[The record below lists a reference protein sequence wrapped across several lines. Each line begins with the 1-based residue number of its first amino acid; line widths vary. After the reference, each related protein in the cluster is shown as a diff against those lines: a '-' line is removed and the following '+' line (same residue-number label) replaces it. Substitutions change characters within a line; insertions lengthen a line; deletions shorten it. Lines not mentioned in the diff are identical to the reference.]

1 MSLAAPTRSR
11 KRAHCLRYRDG
22 VLPPDSLALQ
32 RRLDGHARVR
42 LAHLPTPLEPLQR
55 LRERI
60 GGPEI
65 FIKRDD
71 CTGLA
76 TGGNKARKLEYLIGA
91 AREDGADHVI
101 TFGALQSNHARQTAA
116 ACARLGIRCDLILVR
131 RVAWSDPAY
140 ERSGNLL
147 LDGLFDAAVH
157 RVADVA
163 ESAEVL
169 RRRISE
175 IEDLGGRVSVIP
187 PGGSNAIGTLG
198 YVRCALE
205 LGEQLATLDRAPDS
219 VWLASSTLGT
229 QAGLVV
235 GFSAMTHPIEV
246 VGIDVYSGNR
256 DAQWQALRTLCDETA
271 GLLGVAPPDDR
282 ALIVDSDH
290 VGADYGVPDDAVFE
304 AIELLAGCEGI
315 LLDPVYS
322 GKAMAALIA
331 QVRTGRISPDR
342 PVVFLH
348 TGGAAGLFA
357 YPAALAAHTRK

>member
-1 MSLAAPTRSR
+1 M
-11 KRAHCLRYRDG
+11 
-22 VLPPDSLALQ
+22 LPPDAIALQ
-32 RRLDGHARVR
+32 RRLDHHARVR
-42 LAHLPTPLEPLQR
+42 LAHLPTPLEPLRR

-76 TGGNKARKLEYLIGA
+76 TGGNKARKLEYLLGDARA
-91 AREDGADHVI
+91 AGADHVI

-116 ACARLGIRCDLILVR
+116 ACARLGIHCELILMR

-140 ERSGNLL
+140 EHSGNLL
-147 LDGLFDAAVH
+147 LDGLFGAAVH
-157 RVADVA
+157 CVADVA
-163 ESAEVL
+163 GSAALL
-169 RRRISE
+169 RSRMAA
-175 IEDLGGRVSVIP
+175 IEERGGRVSVIP
-187 PGGSNAIGTLG
+187 PGGSNAIGALG
-198 YVRCALE
+198 YVGCALE
-205 LGEQLATLDRAPDS
+205 LGEQVATLDPAPSS
-219 VWLASSTLGT
+219 VWLAGSTLGT

-235 GFSAMTHPIEV
+235 GLSAMGVAIEV

-256 DAQWQALRTLCDETA
+256 DAQWQRLRDLCDETA
-271 GLLGVAPPDDR
+271 RLLDVAPPEDR

-290 VGADYGVPDDAVFE
+290 VGTDYGIPDDAVFE

-331 QVRTGRISPDR
+331 NVRAGRIAPHR

-357 YPAALAAHTRK
+357 YPEALAAHTRK